1 MKRYT
6 YVILGCSVAAVA
18 AVEGIRSRDRE
29 GSILVVGE
37 EPCKAYGRPLI
48 SYYLLGETDLAHMD
62 YRPEHF
68 YEENDVALRLG
79 VRAEKIDPEEK
90 TVTLAGGEQIGY
102 EKLLVATGSRPF
114 EPPMEGIETVKERF
128 QFMTKADALA
138 LDAALSPAKRVL
150 IVGAGL
156 IGLKCLEGIA
166 ARVKSAAI
174 VDMADRILPSVLDH
188 TAAEMVQKVLEAHG
202 AEFYLSDSVE
212 KFDGNTACL
221 KSGKAV
227 PFDILVTA
235 VGVRP
240 NAELVKEAGGRVRRG
255 IAADAG
261 GRTSLPDVFAAGD
274 CAESFDAVGGENK
287 VLALLPN
294 ANMQGRIAGIN
305 MAGGKDIISNLTA
318 LNIVPISIS
327 YEYDPCDYLK
337 AQEFQLKRDN
347 PDYQKTKHD
356 DLLNMETGI
365 LGNKGRVHFTIGNL
379 INDQLQQLD
388 PAMDK
393 NALFAAVASIIDRE
407 IYTHYR
413 FYPCNYVA
421 YDLLSGTR
429 CFSSH
434 YGPKDKK
441 DFEAYLQG
449 QLDKIQIPNKDE
461 AFLRHKLL
469 EMYTTPLNNHLALQG

>member
-48 SYYLLGETDLAHMD
+48 SYFLLGETDLAHMD
-62 YRPEHF
+62 YRPETF

-79 VRAEKIDPEEK
+79 VRAEKIDPAQK
-90 TVTLAGGEQIGY
+90 AVTLAGGEQIGY

-128 QFMTKADALA
+128 HFMTKADALA

-212 KFDGNTACL
+212 KFDGDTACL

-240 NAELVKEAGGRVRRG
+240 NAELVKEAGGTVRRG

-274 CAESFDAVGGENK
+274 CAESFDAVGGESK

-305 MAGGKDIISNLTA
+305 MAGGKAELTNAVAFNSVGFFGTPVMTAGMYAGEAYTERTERTYKA
-318 LNIVPISIS
+318 LFCKDGYLNGFILVGLPERAGI
-327 YEYDPCDYLK
+327 YLK
-337 AQEFQLKRDN
+337 
-347 PDYQKTKHD
+347 
-356 DLLNMETGI
+356 LLRERTP
-365 LGNKGRVHFTIGNL
+365 LAEV
-379 INDQLQQLD
+379 D
-388 PAMDK
+388 
-393 NALFAAVASIIDRE
+393 FAALKTSPAWS
-407 IYTHYR
+407 
-413 FYPCNYVA
+413 A
-421 YDLLSGTR
+421 
-429 CFSSH
+429 FS
-434 YGPKDKK
+434 PAVRKQN
-441 DFEAYLQG
+441 FAAEV
-449 QLDKIQIPNKDE
+449 
-461 AFLRHKLL
+461 
-469 EMYTTPLNNHLALQG
+469 

>member
-62 YRPEHF
+62 YRPETF

-79 VRAEKIDPEEK
+79 VRAEKIDPAQK
-90 TVTLAGGEQIGY
+90 AVTLAGGEQIGY

-128 QFMTKADALA
+128 HFMTKADALA

-240 NAELVKEAGGRVRRG
+240 NAELVKEAGGTVRRG

-274 CAESFDAVGGENK
+274 CAESFDAVGGESK

-305 MAGGKDIISNLTA
+305 MAGGKAELTNAVAFNSVGFFGTSVMTAGVYEGEAYTERTERTYKA
-318 LNIVPISIS
+318 LFCKDGFLNGFILVGLPERAGI
-327 YEYDPCDYLK
+327 YLK
-337 AQEFQLKRDN
+337 
-347 PDYQKTKHD
+347 
-356 DLLNMETGI
+356 LLRERI
-365 LGNKGRVHFTIGNL
+365 PLAEV
-379 INDQLQQLD
+379 D
-388 PAMDK
+388 
-393 NALFAAVASIIDRE
+393 FAALKTSPAWS
-407 IYTHYR
+407 
-413 FYPCNYVA
+413 A
-421 YDLLSGTR
+421 
-429 CFSSH
+429 FS
-434 YGPKDKK
+434 PAVRKQN
-441 DFEAYLQG
+441 FAAEV
-449 QLDKIQIPNKDE
+449 
-461 AFLRHKLL
+461 
-469 EMYTTPLNNHLALQG
+469 